1 MAGEHFRNPE
11 FFDPVLFSLADDS
24 QFSAELDNLFRG
36 EISDGQGLKNRI
48 NYVNASCNP
57 EVNIRSVH
65 DLANAAATGL
75 SNQPDTFEETDAN
88 QGTENIFT
96 LDTDILGAASANF
109 DFGGNE
115 ESAEP
120 SSANL
125 QNGPLDSE
133 LVDSDILTPRLAP
146 SPLSRS
152 QLPRNLRNRRR
163 HRPKFS
169 LQQINSLEE
178 WLDCHRDYPYPDKEA
193 KERLIRSTGL
203 TEVQINRWFT
213 NRRTRQPMQ
222 SSPLE
227 AFLAAM
233 EQAAS
238 KDDIQHAC
246 MDPQYQAINAGRD
259 ETGCPEIQKY
269 VEPSQETAHK
279 EWNPQLLEELC
290 EVPQVDANV
299 GQPGKRTLKDT
310 EEEQA
315 TPHNEQIMR
324 LTSPKSPLWRS
335 GIDSETFPKFPS
347 PLNLSSGQ
355 QKHGRFLTPKP
366 PSLHYASPLGQKID
380 FPLVPSTGPFKAQP
394 LPLPAAPSANHSTRY
409 AKSMSSAESASSA
422 FSPHSN
428 AIRSRSPRRGRRKFN
443 PPSLT
448 KAVIVRETDDS
459 SPRFYCTF
467 CRQPYTSKTW
477 KRHEET
483 QHLPHLRAKWTCMPN
498 GVLDAFR
505 FSSDVVICTFCNYTN
520 PVDTHPEVCSRI
532 AECLETDFKER
543 TFERRDHLTQHL
555 KNVHNALLP
564 KETILEWKTEAPPS
578 DQEWTC
584 GFCGAILTD
593 WDTRASHIAK
603 HFRAGLDMSKWDSNR
618 KTQIVVDGEEPQVSH
633 LYRPA
638 DFDYPKSSG
647 DTPVEPFSSHSPA
660 RSISPAR
667 PLSFAPPSAS
677 TPISHRLA
685 PPPLKCGGTYE
696 PIPVECS
703 RRGSIR
709 LMMPVLYPGPSK
721 KGNDKR
727 ERNAGAY
734 LPLLDRGK
742 MREER
747 DDDLKRQHRYPNKQ
761 LEFYQLERDF
771 SVMAISRNTERPI
784 RTSFS
789 RPTESETNTGRMTSG
804 RFVSPPL
811 SNPSTKRKPAK
822 PASSGTCAS
831 LEVSSWSPALVTLT
845 ARSIPK

>member
-1 MAGEHFRNPE
+1 LIP
-11 FFDPVLFSLADDS
+11 
-24 QFSAELDNLFRG
+24 
-36 EISDGQGLKNRI
+36 
-48 NYVNASCNP
+48 
-57 EVNIRSVH
+57 RS
-65 DLANAAATGL
+65 
-75 SNQPDTFEETDAN
+75 
-88 QGTENIFT
+88 
-96 LDTDILGAASANF
+96 
-109 DFGGNE
+109 
-115 ESAEP
+115 
-120 SSANL
+120 
-125 QNGPLDSE
+125 
-133 LVDSDILTPRLAP
+133 AP

-152 QLPRNLRNRRR
+152 QLPRNLRNRRQ

-193 KERLIRSTGL
+193 KEHLIRSTGL

-213 NRRTRQPMQ
+213 NRRTRQPVQ

-227 AFLAAM
+227 TFLAAT
-233 EQAAS
+233 EQTAS

-246 MDPQYQAINAGRD
+246 MDPQYQAINAGRG
-259 ETGCPEIQKY
+259 EIGRPEIQKY
-269 VEPSQETAHK
+269 VEPSQETVHK

-299 GQPGKRTLKDT
+299 GQPGKRTLKNM

-315 TPHNEQIMR
+315 TPQNEQIMR

-335 GIDSETFPKFPS
+335 GIDSETFPRFPS
-347 PLNLSSGQ
+347 PLDLSSGQ

-366 PSLHYASPLGQKID
+366 PSLHHASPLGQKIYL
-380 FPLVPSTGPFKAQP
+380 PLVKTLQLPSTGLLRVQRRVPPLAQPLAQP
-394 LPLPAAPSANHSTRY
+394 LPLPAAPPANHSTRY
-409 AKSMSSAESASSA
+409 AGSMSSAESANSA
-422 FSPHSN
+422 FSPHGN

-448 KAVIVRETDDS
+448 KAVIVHETDDS

-483 QHLPHLRAKWTCMPN
+483 QHLPYLRAKWTCMPN

-505 FSSDVVICTFCNYTN
+505 ISSDVVICTFCNHIN

-532 AECLETDFKER
+532 AECLETNFKER
-543 TFERRDHLTQHL
+543 TFERRDHLIQHL

-584 GFCGAILTD
+584 GFCGAILSD

-603 HFRAGLDMSKWDSNR
+603 HFRAGLDMSKWDSHR
-618 KTQIVVDGEEPQVSH
+618 KTQIVVDGKEPQVSH
-633 LYRPA
+633 LDRSA
-638 DFDYPKSSG
+638 DFDYSKSSG
-647 DTPVEPFSSHSPA
+647 DTPVEPFSSYNPA
-660 RSISPAR
+660 RGVSPAR

-685 PPPLKCGGTYE
+685 PPPLKCDGS
-696 PIPVECS
+696 IPVECS

-709 LMMPVLYPGPSK
+709 LMMTPVLHPGPSK

-747 DDDLKRQHRYPNKQ
+747 DDDLKRQHRYANEQ

-771 SVMAISRNTERPI
+771 SAMAISRNTERPI
-784 RTSFS
+784 RISFLPEITRPELIPS
-789 RPTESETNTGRMTSG
+789 LKTASLAPTESKTSTGRMMSG
-804 RFVSPPL
+804 RFVSSPL
-811 SNPSTKRKPAK
+811 SDPSTKR
-822 PASSGTCAS
+822 
-831 LEVSSWSPALVTLT
+831 
-845 ARSIPK
+845 